1 MILLLVCD
9 PLNGNTHHPK
19 EGWLTSG
26 SCNQAD
32 LTLETQV
39 LCPHV
44 GDNEPC
50 TPPENWQGPQMPWV
64 ISVPAEAA
72 CVCLQIVAGMWHTG
86 PMHSETCPWGASAKC
101 EGVCSRASKW
111 VGSDFEENGEACC
124 CLPFLHDHLCV
135 CLCNLAF
142 IGKWFPSLG
151 ALSVS
156 PFGAGGVFPVGGPP
170 QPLPE
175 PGVLQAAL

>member
-1 MILLLVCD
+1 MIL
-9 PLNGNTHHPK
+9 PLNGNRHHPK

-44 GDNEPC
+44 GANEPC

-64 ISVPAEAA
+64 ISVPAEVA
-72 CVCLQIVAGMWHTG
+72 CVCLQIIAGMWHTG
-86 PMHSETCPWGASAKC
+86 PMPSETCPWGASAKC
-101 EGVCSRASKW
+101 GGVGPRASKW
-111 VGSDFEENGEACC
+111 VGSAFEENREACC
-124 CLPFLHDHLCV
+124 CLPFLCDHFCV
-135 CLCNLAF
+135 CLRNLAF
-142 IGKWFPSLG
+142 IGIWFPSLG
-151 ALSVS
+151 ALSLS
-156 PFGAGGVFPVGGPP
+156 TFGGGRCLSLWVALP

-175 PGVLQAAL
+175 PGVLQAVV